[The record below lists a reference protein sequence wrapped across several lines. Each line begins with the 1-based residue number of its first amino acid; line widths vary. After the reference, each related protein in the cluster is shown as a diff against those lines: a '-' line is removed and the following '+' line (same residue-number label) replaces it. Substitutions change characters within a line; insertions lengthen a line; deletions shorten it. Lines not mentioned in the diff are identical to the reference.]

1 MPKRQNL
8 WFSLLWLFL
17 GVLLLRLSFYI
28 EAKAPAEIVLVAGV
42 ILVLIALI
50 VFWKNF
56 RE

>member
-8 WFSLLWLFL
+8 WYSLLWLFL
-17 GVLLLRLSFYI
+17 GVLLLRLSFLI
-28 EAKAPAEIVLVAGV
+28 EQKAPAEIVLVAGV
-42 ILVLIALI
+42 ILVLVALI

>member
-8 WFSLLWLFL
+8 WYSLPWLFL
-17 GVLLLRLSFYI
+17 GVLLLRLSFLI
-28 EAKAPAEIVLVAGV
+28 EQKAPAEIVLVAGV
-42 ILVLIALI
+42 ILVLVALI